1 MAITKTRYM
10 VRGLL
15 VAMILLVASL
25 YGLTRLRD
33 RPAYDWDNAK
43 AAEEAGDNQTAVIHL
58 RKLLQKEP
66 DNVEAHLLM
75 SELLLAE
82 AQKDD
87 PRASYASERPA
98 MEALIDA
105 AELSPD
111 NLEIQRKL
119 MHAFV
124 DHGGETEAIAIRTA
138 TIVARLDPNDATAHF
153 VLARQAQKAGRYE
166 EALELLDK
174 VTQLEKTPSLKTLML
189 KAQTVF
195 ALNDTKRTNELIEEA
210 VLLTGSL
217 SDADLAGMSGPSQLQ
232 LVRLLSDGVVLAPT
246 PEAGMQ
252 RLGIALDV
260 YDRLLPLLQDQPAMV
275 GQLGEWAAK
284 AHVSALPYLASLPA
298 SDENTKR
305 RAEIASRVTA
315 LCNAAIR
322 AQSAGPRVYWALA
335 RAEFAVGNDD
345 AGFRYLDQG
354 ITSAA
359 TRPNQN
365 AEEVLQLHHLYCTE
379 LMRAGRFRLTEPHV
393 KVLLASES
401 KTYKGWA
408 NLVAGLVAMVDG
420 RRSESLEYIGK
431 ARQIMGDTFVVNVTM
446 AQNLL
451 RLGMHEEALEYLDRL
466 HPQLAELNEQEA
478 AAASDGFLSSS
489 SRVHL
494 AQARALIEV
503 GRWDEATVHL
513 DAVEVD
519 PELAPRARETRA
531 MYLWSTGQRAEALR
545 RLEVSRKDFPND
557 LNLLLVEVNFRL
569 EMDDK
574 EQADKLLKEFVEKNP
589 ESLDAQYQYVMYL
602 LKEGRRDEVDA
613 LLQKMKVQFADK
625 PVVLLLQS
633 QIYLDENDWAKA
645 NAMAHEI
652 EKLPGGKGIGLAVRA
667 QIALRTEN
675 FDEAARLF
683 AQMDADGRNGA
694 SLRFIKSYAEARTGD
709 VSQAIDSLAGVLGVS
724 SMRDQAKQLL
734 RGALETLI
742 STEGEA
748 AAKLKIDKLIDRYPA
763 DPELWFQRWNL
774 ALRMRDFELANS
786 ALQRIIS
793 LTPDATTANDFLRMR
808 THLTEGRPDLALE
821 LVKKALPPTDLSK
834 LKPEQ
839 LSLVVEGAKAAQMM
853 GEYQTALDYA
863 RAALKVDNKFWDA
876 YLSQAEALRGLGQ
889 HDQAIEVAKALVA
902 AQPMMY
908 LAHHQLFMEYLA
920 AKRFEEALEAARAG
934 QKRFQGAE
942 DLAAYRQ
949 LLQRREILALC
960 ALDRQEE
967 LDALEPGNRK
977 VTLAKASAWVELARP
992 DKAIAELERA
1002 LASDPQFTE
1011 GLNMA
1016 AKLCFQQDRYV
1027 EAAGHAIAA
1036 LGQKR
1041 DQWELYP
1048 LQATAQFRLEQYE
1061 SAFDVM
1067 RTLIREKPEM
1077 PEGYR
1082 VLASLLQDNQKTD
1095 EALAVLED
1103 GRVRLPE
1110 DISLVRLQVEILARS
1125 NRIDEANK
1133 LIAQAIGETPDADT
1147 ALIVAR
1153 IFFQAGAHG
1162 EAVTWVEKARAA
1174 GAPAVA
1180 CEILLGEIGMT
1191 VGMATGDRNQ
1201 LAEAVTH
1208 FEQVI
1213 AANPNQV
1220 AAANNLALLL
1230 GTSFGQPERALAVLD
1245 NATKGQAREDLVQEI
1260 VDTYV
1265 RILRG
1270 MERLDEALQLL
1281 DKALERNPDQSLL
1294 LFQKGLILLHNGQAD
1309 GAREALSRALQLG
1322 LPELDRV
1329 EAQRSLD
1336 SLQPSN

>member
-1 MAITKTRYM
+1 M

-25 YGLTRLRD
+25 LGLNMLRD
-33 RPAYDWDNAK
+33 RPSYDWENAQ
-43 AAEEAGDNQTAVIHL
+43 AAQKAGDNQTAIIHL

-66 DNVEAHLLM
+66 GNAQAHLLM
-75 SELLLAE
+75 AELIVEE
-82 AQKDD
+82 AKKDN

-111 NLEIQRKL
+111 NLEIQRML
-119 MHAFV
+119 MNAFV
-124 DHGGETEAIAIRTA
+124 DYGGETEPIAIRTA
-138 TIVARLDPNDATAHF
+138 TIVARLDPNDATARF
-153 VLARQAQKAGRYE
+153 VLARQAHKAGRYE
-166 EALELLDK
+166 EALELLEK
-174 VTQLEKTPSLKTLML
+174 LSQLEKTPSLKTLML

-195 ALNDTKRTNELIEEA
+195 ALNDINRTQALIEEA
-210 VLLTGSL
+210 VMLTGSL

-246 PEAGMQ
+246 PEVGMQ

-260 YDRLLPLLQDQPAMV
+260 FDRLLPMLKDEPVMV

-284 AHVSALPYLASLPA
+284 AHVAALPYLATLPA
-298 SDENTKR
+298 SDETTKR
-305 RAEIASRVTA
+305 RADIAARITA

-335 RAEFAVGNDD
+335 RAEFAAGNDD
-345 AGFRYLDQG
+345 SGFRYLDQG

-359 TRPNQN
+359 TQPNQN
-365 AEEVLQLHHLYCTE
+365 SEEVLQLHHLYCTE

-408 NLVAGLVAMVDG
+408 HLVAGLVAMIDG
-420 RRSESLEYIGK
+420 RRTESLDHIAQ

-451 RLGMHEEALEYLDRL
+451 RLGMYEDALAYLDRL
-466 HPQLAELNEQEA
+466 HPQLADLNKEEA
-478 AAASDGFLSSS
+478 AVASTGFLSSS
-489 SRVHL
+489 PSVHL
-494 AQARALIEV
+494 AQARALIEL
-503 GRWDEATVHL
+503 GKWDEAGVHL
-513 DAVEVD
+513 QAVEVD
-519 PELAPRARETRA
+519 PELAPRAREMRA
-531 MYLWSTGQRAEALR
+531 MYLWSTGQRSEALR
-545 RLEVSRKDFPND
+545 RLEASRQDFPSD
-557 LNLLLVEVNFRL
+557 LNLLMVEVNFRL
-569 EMDDK
+569 EMDEKDV
-574 EQADKLLKEFVEKNP
+574 ADQLLKKFVENNP
-589 ESLDAQYQYVMYL
+589 ESLEAQYQYVMFL

-613 LLQKMKVQFADK
+613 LLQKMQVQFADK

-633 QIYLDENDWAKA
+633 QIYLDDNDWAKA
-645 NAMAHEI
+645 NALAHQI

-667 QIALRTEN
+667 QIAMRTEN

-683 AQMDADGRNGA
+683 SQMDADGRNGA
-694 SLRFIKSYAEARTGD
+694 SLRFIKSFAEARTGD

-724 SMRDQAKQLL
+724 NLRDQAKQML
-734 RGALETLI
+734 RGALATLI
-742 STEGEA
+742 REEGEE
-748 AAKLKIDKLIDRYPA
+748 AAKLKIDKLITKYPE

-774 ALRMRDFELANS
+774 ALQMRDFELANS
-786 ALQRIIS
+786 ALQRIVS
-793 LTPDATTANDFLRMR
+793 LTPNATTANDFLRIR

-821 LVKKALPPTDLSK
+821 LAKKALPPADLSK

-839 LSLVVEGAKAAQMM
+839 LSLVVEGAKAAQAM

-863 RAALKVDNKFWDA
+863 RAALKLDNKFWDA

-889 HDQAIEVAKALVA
+889 HDQAIEVAKGLVA
-902 AQPMMY
+902 ARPMMY
-908 LAHHQLFMEYLA
+908 LAHHQLFVEYFA
-920 AKRFEEALEAARAG
+920 AKRFDEALEAARDG

-942 DLAAYRQ
+942 ELAPYRE

-960 ALDRQEE
+960 ALDRQDD
-967 LDALEPGNRK
+967 LDNLEPNNQK
-977 VTLAKASAWVELARP
+977 VTLAKASAWVELGKP
-992 DKAIAELERA
+992 DNAIAELERA
-1002 LASDPQFTE
+1002 FQSDRRFTE

-1016 AKLCFQQDRYV
+1016 AKLCFQQDRYAD
-1027 EAAGHAIAA
+1027 AAGYAIAA

-1067 RTLIREKPEM
+1067 RTLIRERPDLVD
-1077 PEGYR
+1077 GYR

-1110 DISLVRLQVEILARS
+1110 DLSLVRLQVEILARS
-1125 NRIDEANK
+1125 NRIAEAEK
-1133 LIAQAIGETPDADT
+1133 LIEETVGEKPDSDT
-1147 ALIVAR
+1147 ALIAAR
-1153 IFFQAGAHG
+1153 IFFQAGAHK
-1162 EAVTWVEKARAA
+1162 EAVAWVGKARAA

-1191 VGMATGDRNQ
+1191 VGMAKDDRAQ
-1201 LAEAVTH
+1201 LAEAVKH

-1213 AANPNQV
+1213 AADPNQV

-1230 GTSFGQPERALAVLD
+1230 GTTFGQPERALALLD
-1245 NATKGQAREDLVQEI
+1245 NATKGQPREAMVQEI

-1265 RILRG
+1265 RVLRS
-1270 MERLDEALQLL
+1270 MERLDEALQLI
-1281 DKALERNPDQSLL
+1281 DKSLERDPNQSLL
-1294 LFQKGLILLHNGQAD
+1294 LYQKGLILLHNGQAD
-1309 GAREALSRALQLG
+1309 GARDALSRALQLG
-1322 LPELDRV
+1322 LPELDRA

-1336 SLQPSN
+1336 SLQPTN